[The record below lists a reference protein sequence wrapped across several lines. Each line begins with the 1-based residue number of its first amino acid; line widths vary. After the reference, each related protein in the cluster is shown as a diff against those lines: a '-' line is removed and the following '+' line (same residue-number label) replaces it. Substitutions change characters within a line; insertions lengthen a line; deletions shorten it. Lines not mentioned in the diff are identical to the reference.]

1 MYALIRLVLPFLPA
15 VAGFLSGCKPIKSY
29 SSLQAE
35 PIPLTAMPAA
45 NLERARLMALLSKH
59 AYLPPEKAKAEYAKL
74 GYEAKY
80 IDRGGSTQAYV
91 LTGRDHKVV
100 AVRGTEI
107 TSAAD
112 IYTDLNSSEKKFD
125 LPFVERQYKSAAG
138 QDAKFHSGFATSAD
152 SIYDDVRREVAR
164 PDATDQ
170 GATGK
175 VFFTGH
181 SLGGA
186 VAPLLATRLAGDPTS
201 RLAMD
206 KESRQEI
213 YTFGAPQIGNVAAV
227 KGVNNAGYDLHR
239 INTLGDLVP
248 GSTLKLGHGP
258 AGRELASGSI
268 MLDADPSRLER
279 VRQAGNSS
287 SSVQGVF
294 TGPKDIAKVASEG
307 HNMDTFIS
315 DIERSMENAWRFPSG
330 NLNRNLRPAASD
342 PTKVTTNGSL
352 DTPSASSD
360 GQRAVTSQSPG
371 HTQQAIPDT
380 VGSKEIL
387 DSGSA
392 SSAFAP

>member
-1 MYALIRLVLPFLPA
+1 MHARILGLWLASLAIAPA
-15 VAGFLSGCKPIKSY
+15 QESV
-29 SSLQAE
+29 
-35 PIPLTAMPAA
+35 TADD
-45 NLERARLMALLSKH
+45 LRALLSDPNSDLAKLAEQMAGKKGGNQLFYFPTRDEPATPAEWGLKFESIH
-59 AYLPPEKAKAEYAKL
+59 FKSADNTALHGWFIPAKGKAAKSAKATVVFSHGNAGSIGHHL
-74 GYEAKY
+74 GFCAWLAEASYNVILYDYRGFGKSGGTP
-80 IDRGGSTQAYV
+80 DR
-91 LTGRDHKVV
+91 
-100 AVRGTEI
+100 RGMI
-107 TSAAD
+107 
-112 IYTDLNSSEKKFD
+112 
-125 LPFVERQYKSAAG
+125 
-138 QDAKFHSGFATSAD
+138 
-152 SIYDDVRREVAR
+152 DDVKAAFAYARKR
-164 PDATDQ
+164 PDIDTSRL
-170 GATGK
+170 
-175 VFFTGH
+175 VSYGH

-307 HNMDTFIS
+307 HNMDTYIS